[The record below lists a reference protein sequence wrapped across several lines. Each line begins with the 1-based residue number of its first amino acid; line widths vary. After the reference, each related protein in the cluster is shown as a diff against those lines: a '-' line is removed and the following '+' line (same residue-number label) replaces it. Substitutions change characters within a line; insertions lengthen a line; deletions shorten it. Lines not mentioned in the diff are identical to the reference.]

1 MLCICICYILLL
13 LDMYIYIYIHV
24 YVCVCMQIYMY
35 IICILYVIV
44 CIFKCI
50 SYKVSNT
57 YNIYIYSG
65 RHSLRRYF
73 VLFCIRGGRDL
84 LSATHGRYFL
94 LLNFSHLEPLC

>member
-1 MLCICICYILLL
+1 MYVMYMHMLYFIVVRYV
-13 LDMYIYIYIHV
+13 YIYIHV

-57 YNIYIYSG
+57 YNIYIVVDT
-65 RHSLRRYF
+65 HLEDI
-73 VLFCIRGGRDL
+73 LFCFAFVAGGI
-84 LSATHGRYFL
+84 F
-94 LLNFSHLEPLC
+94 